1 MLEVASILDAAR
13 HWAVRYS
20 RGHSIYGEGDLA
32 TGIYRV
38 DKGCVRLQ
46 VNSAGGDRQIVAFL
60 FPGDVFGMSVDRRTS
75 SAEAVSDVDLT
86 RYSLPSVLEL
96 ATRSTSV
103 LLQVM
108 RAAEIGYG
116 DLAHH
121 VEEIT
126 HLPAT
131 ERVLWFLDRLARREG
146 VPPGEPVRLPMSRR
160 DVSDYLGL
168 TPETLSRIMRQ
179 LQDDGHVSAIGR
191 KSFAL
196 RRATLRPGPAG
207 KPRLDPIGPQ
217 GRRLCA

>member
-1 MLEVASILDAAR
+1 MPEIASILDAAK
-13 HWAVRYS
+13 HWTAHYR
-20 RGHSIYGEGDLA
+20 RGHLIYGEGDLT

-46 VNSAGGDRQIVAFL
+46 VDSADGDRQIVAFL
-60 FPGDVFGMSVDRRTS
+60 FPGDVFGMSVDLRTS

-108 RAAEIGYG
+108 RAADTVYG
-116 DLAHH
+116 ELAHH
-121 VEEIT
+121 TEQIT

-131 ERVLWFLDRLARREG
+131 ERVLWFLDRLAGREG
-146 VPPGEPVRLPMSRR
+146 VQPGEPVRLPMSRR

-179 LQDDGHVSAIGR
+179 LQDDGHLSAVGR
-191 KSFAL
+191 KSFTL
-196 RRATLRPGPAG
+196 RRPTFRVGPVDD
-207 KPRLDPIGPQ
+207 PQLDPLSLPSEQ
-217 GRRLCA
+217 LCA

>member
-1 MLEVASILDAAR
+1 VLEVASILDAAK
-13 HWAVRYS
+13 HWSVRYR

-32 TGIYRV
+32 AGIYRL

-46 VNSAGGDRQIVAFL
+46 VNSAHGDRQIVAFL

-108 RAAEIGYG
+108 RTADTVYG
-116 DLAHH
+116 ELAHH
-121 VEEIT
+121 VEQIT

-131 ERVLWFLDRLARREG
+131 ERVLWFLDRLSRREAA
-146 VPPGEPVRLPMSRR
+146 PPGEPVRLPMSRR
-160 DVSDYLGL
+160 DISDYLGL

-196 RRATLRPGPAG
+196 RRPTLRLGSARD
-207 KPRLDPIGPQ
+207 PRSAAL
-217 GRRLCA
+217 GRSGHKLCA

>member
-1 MLEVASILDAAR
+1 MLEIASILDAAR
-13 HWAVRYS
+13 HWKVHYR
-20 RGHSIYGEGDLA
+20 RGHSIYGEGDAA

-46 VNSAGGDRQIVAFL
+46 VNSADGHRQIVAFL

-75 SAEAVSDVDLT
+75 SAEAVSDIELT

-108 RAAEIGYG
+108 QTAETVYG
-116 DLAHH
+116 QLAHL
-121 VEEIT
+121 VEQIT

-131 ERVLWFLDRLARREG
+131 ERVLWFFDWLSRREG

-168 TPETLSRIMRQ
+168 SPETLSRIMRQ
-179 LQDDGHVSAIGR
+179 LQDDGHVSATGR
-191 KSFAL
+191 KSFTL
-196 RRATLRPGPAG
+196 SRPTLRLGPMGDAPRNGKGVPGEE
-207 KPRLDPIGPQ
+207 
-217 GRRLCA
+217 LCA

>member
-1 MLEVASILDAAR
+1 MAEIPSILDAAR
-13 HWAVRYS
+13 HWTVHYR
-20 RGHSIYGEGDLA
+20 RGHSIYGEGDLT

-46 VNSAGGDRQIVAFL
+46 VSSEEGDRQIVAFL
-60 FPGDVFGMSVDRRTS
+60 FPGDVFGMSADLRTS

-108 RAAEIGYG
+108 RTADSIFG

-121 VEEIT
+121 VEQIS

-131 ERVLWFLDRLARREG
+131 ERVLWFLDWLSRREG
-146 VPPGEPVRLPMSRR
+146 GLPGEPVRLPMSRR
-160 DVSDYLGL
+160 DISDYLGL

-179 LQDDGHVSAIGR
+179 LQDDGHLSAISG
-191 KSFAL
+191 KSFTL
-196 RRATLRPGPAG
+196 RRPTFRLGPTNSRG
-207 KPRLDPIGPQ
+207 DEGEQ
-217 GRRLCA
+217 LCA

>member
-1 MLEVASILDAAR
+1 MLEAASILDAAK
-13 HWAVRYS
+13 HWTVRYR
-20 RGHSIYGEGDLA
+20 RGRSIYGEGDPA

-46 VNSAGGDRQIVAFL
+46 VNSAEGDRQIVAFL

-75 SAEAVSDVDLT
+75 SAEAATDVDLT

-108 RAAEIGYG
+108 RTADIIYG

-121 VEEIT
+121 MEQIT

-131 ERVLWFLDRLARREG
+131 ERVLWFLDWLSRREG

-160 DVSDYLGL
+160 DISDYLGL
-168 TPETLSRIMRQ
+168 MPETLSRIMRQ
-179 LQDDGHVSAIGR
+179 LQDEGHLSAIGR
-191 KSFAL
+191 KSFTL
-196 RRATLRPGPAG
+196 RRPTFRLGPMEDPPLNPPPG
-207 KPRLDPIGPQ
+207 Q
-217 GRRLCA
+217 QLCA